1 MKDLL
6 TPKQVAQAIGVSEA
20 SLKRWCDK
28 GLVRATR
35 TEGGHRR
42 LALDDVM
49 DFLRR
54 SGRPIVSPEVLKL
67 PPVRSLSERVSARS
81 QEHFVDALI
90 QGDEARVHRIV
101 FDLYLAKQSICD
113 IGDRVIADT
122 FRQIGDKWECK
133 ELEPYEE
140 RRACEILGRVLTQL
154 RSVMPSIPEAAP
166 LAIGGTLEGD
176 VYRLPTMLVELVLRE
191 SGWRAESLGTG
202 LPAATLRA
210 AISALHPKLFWLS
223 VSHIPSQTDFREQY
237 ALLYSAAR
245 ELSIPVAVGG
255 RALDASIRRDMQYT
269 SFCDNL
275 RHLVNFVS
283 GLRSDLWAHNNSNT
297 IGKS

>member
-42 LALDDVM
+42 LTLDDVM

-81 QEHFVDALI
+81 QDHFVDALI

-122 FRQIGDKWECK
+122 FRQIGDKWECN

-140 RRACEILGRVLTQL
+140 RRACEIFGRVLTQL
-154 RSVMPSIPEAAP
+154 RSVMPSIPETAP

-176 VYRLPTMLVELVLRE
+176 VYRVPTMLVELVLRE

-202 LPAATLRA
+202 LPAPTLCA
-210 AISALHPKLFWLS
+210 AIRDTKPNLFWLS
-223 VSHIPSQTDFREQY
+223 VSHIPSVPQFLEH
-237 ALLYSAAR
+237 YSTIYDTAQQQQ
-245 ELSIPVAVGG
+245 IPVVVGG
-255 RALDASIRRDMQYT
+255 RALEQSVRHEMSYT
-269 SFCDNL
+269 AFCDNL
-275 RHLVNFVS
+275 RHLVNF
-283 GLRSDLWAHNNSNT
+283 A
-297 IGKS
+297 KSRWPTA